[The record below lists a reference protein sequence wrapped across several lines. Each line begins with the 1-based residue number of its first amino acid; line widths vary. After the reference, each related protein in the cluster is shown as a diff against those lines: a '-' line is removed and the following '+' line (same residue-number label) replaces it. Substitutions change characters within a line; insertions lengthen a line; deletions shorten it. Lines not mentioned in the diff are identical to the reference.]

1 MAMFAIGVAAA
12 TAQVAT
18 MNLSGSVPA
27 ELNGKKMYIINLD
40 TRERIDSAVVKN
52 GKLVFATEVGAGEA
66 VPAAIAE
73 GSKRRLSFILE
84 PGTATINDRGQVKG
98 TRLNNIVEGVGDML
112 DSLTV
117 DYKARQ
123 KQIMQSQM
131 SNDEKMKA
139 AETLYNDVAQKSGD
153 ILVETY
159 KANKTNAAGYM
170 MFLQIADG
178 MTVAEMDEL
187 LDGAVQW
194 IKGGV
199 AFAPKP
205 RDFSKKINKK
215 MKSAAFRSAI
225 SYKVRNNELLV
236 LDKVALEAAK
246 TKYVAKILSNFNF
259 DRKTLLVVGEKDDA
273 VLLAGRNIERLT
285 ISTADLVNVYELVAN
300 TNVLATES
308 AMRKIEEAYA
318 E

>member
-1 MAMFAIGVAAA
+1 MSTMKVLNMAGAEVGTV
-12 TAQVAT
+12 
-18 MNLSGSVPA
+18 
-27 ELNGKKMYIINLD
+27 ELNDAIFGIEPNQ
-40 TRERIDSAVVKN
+40 TVVHEVVKN
-52 GKLVFATEVGAGEA
+52 HLANCRQGTQSALTRAEVSGGGIK
-66 VPAAIAE
+66 PW
-73 GSKRRLSFILE
+73 R
-84 PGTATINDRGQVKG
+84 QKG
-98 TRLNNIVEGVGDML
+98 TGR
-112 DSLTV
+112 
-117 DYKARQ
+117 ARQ
-123 KQIMQSQM
+123 GSIR
-131 SNDEKMKA
+131 
-139 AETLYNDVAQKSGD
+139 
-153 ILVETY
+153 
-159 KANKTNAAGYM
+159 
-170 MFLQIADG
+170 
-178 MTVAEMDEL
+178 
-187 LDGAVQW
+187 AVQW

>member
-1 MAMFAIGVAAA
+1 MPTVKVYNMAGQQTGEM
-12 TAQVAT
+12 
-18 MNLSGSVPA
+18 
-27 ELNGKKMYIINLD
+27 ELNAAVFGIEPNVSAMH
-40 TRERIDSAVVKN
+40 AVVKN
-52 GKLVFATEVGAGEA
+52 HLANKRQGTQSTLTRAEV
-66 VPAAIAE
+66 
-73 GSKRRLSFILE
+73 
-84 PGTATINDRGQVKG
+84 RGGGIKPWRQKG
-98 TRLNNIVEGVGDML
+98 TGR
-112 DSLTV
+112 
-117 DYKARQ
+117 ARQ
-123 KQIMQSQM
+123 GSIR
-131 SNDEKMKA
+131 
-139 AETLYNDVAQKSGD
+139 
-153 ILVETY
+153 
-159 KANKTNAAGYM
+159 
-170 MFLQIADG
+170 
-178 MTVAEMDEL
+178 
-187 LDGAVQW
+187 AVQW